1 MNFISIETITNI
13 CSVSLFK
20 KNKIVQTIE
29 NTDNFMHSKN
39 LPILFN
45 QLIKKNSL
53 DLKELDFIA
62 ISIGPGSYTG
72 IKVGVNFTKGMAYA
86 LNIPIVPVNSLDAL
100 NYLIVNDKRYYIA
113 LYSHK
118 NYIYYQE
125 FENRV
130 AQSKQICNKAS
141 LLKKYDIY
149 GYQLDSLDD
158 IITYNEVIPSSY
170 NIGLFASNNYEEL
183 ATKDYDKI
191 SSICISKVS

>member
-1 MNFISIETITNI
+1 MISAIVEIIVKVGIITSSSFLI
-13 CSVSLFK
+13 
-20 KNKIVQTIE
+20 
-29 NTDNFMHSKN
+29 
-39 LPILFN
+39 PI
-45 QLIKKNSL
+45 
-53 DLKELDFIA
+53 DFIA